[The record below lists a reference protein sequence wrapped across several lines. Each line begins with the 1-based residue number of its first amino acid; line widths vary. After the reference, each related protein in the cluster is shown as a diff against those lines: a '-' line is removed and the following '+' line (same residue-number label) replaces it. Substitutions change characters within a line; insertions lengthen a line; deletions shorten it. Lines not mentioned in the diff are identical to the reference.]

1 MTTVGHRNKNS
12 VAAFIIGLLF
22 WMPLFNY
29 LTSAIAIY
37 LGIKALREI
46 RDEKNV
52 RKQSGKVLASAAIV
66 LGIIPYYLTIIYL
79 LRTYLTLS
87 VNALGMAIAVLLPLI
102 LAVTFAQLKLR
113 KLI

>member
-1 MTTVGHRNKNS
+1 MTTERHRNKNS

-22 WMPLFNY
+22 WVPLFNY

-46 RDEKNV
+46 RDEK
-52 RKQSGKVLASAAIV
+52 KPTGKVLASAAII
-66 LGIIPYYLTIIYL
+66 LGIIPYYLATIYL
-79 LRTYLTLS
+79 LRTYFGIS
-87 VNALGMAIAVLLPLI
+87 VNILGIVIAVLLPLI
-102 LAVTFAQLKLR
+102 LLLVFSGLKLR